1 MHPVKDKT
9 YKKHFYLLKILNS
22 NIVTSFYKRKIMSL
36 FLNIPG
42 FPPCNGQT
50 FGTYTKGY
58 LKQKVAHATAQF
70 ITAIESGATVM

>member
-1 MHPVKDKT
+1 
-9 YKKHFYLLKILNS
+9 
-22 NIVTSFYKRKIMSL
+22 MSL